1 MASVIDLPTHVPTDR
16 VVDFDIFNPPGAEQD
31 YFAAWKQLQ
40 RPGGPK
46 IVWTTA
52 NGGHW
57 IAVDGE
63 TVRSMWADAARLS
76 NEVLA
81 VTPGLGEVMR
91 FIPLQQD
98 GAEHAM
104 FRKAVMKGFASRF
117 IIELEPRVRYVTR
130 ELIEELR
137 PLGQCDFVT
146 EFAEVLPL
154 VIFLTLIG
162 VPTDDRKHLRELGKQ
177 LTRPDGS
184 MTVEGLKQAADD
196 YLWPFIE
203 ERKREPGDDLLSRIM
218 NEPIDGREWSDDE
231 RRRMSSNIFFAGLD
245 TVASTIGM
253 VVLHLA
259 RHPQDQALLR
269 ERRELI
275 PGATDELMRRY
286 PIVSV
291 SRNALVD
298 VEVDGVTVRAGD
310 IVYLPAI
317 LHNLDPACFDDP
329 EKVDFERALNPT
341 RHTGMG
347 AGPHRCVGAG
357 LARMEVIAFLDE
369 WMTHMPEV
377 RLDPAKPVTMRAGNV
392 GACMSIPLVW
402 QP

>member
-1 MASVIDLPTHVPTDR
+1 MLAEIAIPAHVPIDR

-31 YFAAWKQLQ
+31 YFAAWQSLQ
-40 RPGGPK
+40 RAGGHK

-63 TVRSMWADAARLS
+63 TVRSMWADADRLS

-98 GAEHAM
+98 GAEHSM
-104 FRKAVMKGFASRF
+104 FRKSVMKGFAYQF
-117 IIELEPRVRYVTR
+117 VVELEPRVRAVTR
-130 ELIEELR
+130 ELIEQVK
-137 PLGQCDFVT
+137 PLGRCDFVID
-146 EFAEVLPL
+146 FAEVLPL

-162 VPTDDRKHLRELGKQ
+162 VPTQDRQQLRELGKQ

-184 MTVEGLKQAADD
+184 MTVEQLKQAADD
-196 YLWPFIE
+196 YLWPFIS
-203 ERKREPGDDLLSRIM
+203 ERKDAPGNDLLSRIM
-218 NEPIDGREWSDDE
+218 REPVGGREWTDDE

-253 VVLHLA
+253 VALHLA
-259 RHPQDQALLR
+259 RFPEDQALLR
-269 ERRELI
+269 GRPALI

-291 SRNALVD
+291 SRNAKAD
-298 VEVDGVTVRAGD
+298 VEVDGVTVRTGD
-310 IVYLPAI
+310 IVYLPSV
-317 LHNLDPACFDDP
+317 LHNLDPNCFDDP
-329 EKVDFERALNPT
+329 GAVNFERGLNPV
-341 RHTGMG
+341 RQTGMG

-369 WMTHMPEV
+369 WLQHMPEV
-377 RLDPAKPVTMRAGNV
+377 RLDPERPVTMRAGNV
-392 GACMSIPLVW
+392 GACTSLPLVW
-402 QP
+402 Q

>member
-1 MASVIDLPTHVPTDR
+1 MASVIDRPAHVPADR

-31 YFAAWKQLQ
+31 YFAAWQSLQ

-57 IAVDGE
+57 IAVDGA
-63 TVRSMWADAARLS
+63 TVREMWADAERLS

-98 GAEHAM
+98 GAEHAT

-117 IIELEPRVRYVTR
+117 MIELEPRVRAVTR

-137 PLGQCDFVT
+137 PRGRCDFVT
-146 EFAEVLPL
+146 DFAEVLPL
-154 VIFLTLIG
+154 IIFLTLID
-162 VPTDDRKHLRELGKQ
+162 VPTHDRTQLRELGKQ

-184 MTVEGLKQAADD
+184 MTVEQLKQAADD
-196 YLWPFIE
+196 YLWPFIQ
-203 ERKREPGDDLLSRIM
+203 ERKEKPGDDLLSRIM
-218 NEPIDGREWSDDE
+218 AEPVGGREWTDDE
-231 RRRMSSNIFFAGLD
+231 RRRMCSNIFFAGLD
-245 TVASTIGM
+245 TVASTVGM

-259 RHPQDQALLR
+259 RFPEDQALLR
-269 ERRELI
+269 DRPELV

-291 SRNALVD
+291 SRNAVVD
-298 VEVDGVTVRAGD
+298 VDVDGVTVRTGD
-310 IVYLPAI
+310 IVYLPSV
-317 LHNLDPACFDDP
+317 LHNLDPACFDRP
-329 EKVDFERALNPT
+329 EQVDFERGLNPT
-341 RHTGMG
+341 RHSGMG
-347 AGPHRCVGAG
+347 AGVHRCVGAG
-357 LARMEVIAFLDE
+357 LARMEIVAFLDE
-369 WMTHMPEV
+369 WLAHMPEV
-377 RLDPAKPVTMRAGNV
+377 RLDPERPVTMRAGNV
-392 GACMSIPLVW
+392 GCCTSLPLVW
-402 QP
+402 SA